1 MELELEVPSLKR
13 KEEAIEF
20 INEFYDYNSQINGT
34 GGLQRYLDNYEGWLK
49 KLEAEYVRIP
59 NEEQVPRRTYFLIR
73 KSDNKIIGMINIRLA
88 LNKKL
93 IYYGGSIGY
102 SIRPTERRKG
112 YAKINLY
119 LGLKKCKEYGI
130 KEVIVGCNKDNLGS
144 ARTIQSLG
152 GILNKEMFY
161 EPENRI
167 VQDYIIDVDKSIEK
181 YKDIYE
187 NS

>member
-1 MELELEVPSLKR
+1 MELILEVPSLKR
-13 KEEAIEF
+13 KEDAIEY
-20 INEFYDYNSQINGT
+20 INEFYEYKSQINGVRSLT
-34 GGLQRYLDNYEGWLK
+34 KYLDDYEGWLK
-49 KLEAEYVRIP
+49 LLEEDATRIP
-59 NEEQVPRRTYFLIR
+59 NEEEVPRRTYFLVR
-73 KSDNKIIGMINIRLA
+73 KSDNKIIGMINIRLK

-130 KEVIVGCNKDNLGS
+130 KEVIIGCNKDNIGS
-144 ARTIQSLG
+144 AKTIQSLG
-152 GILNKEMFY
+152 GILNKEFFY
-161 EPENRI
+161 EPEKRL

-181 YKDIYE
+181 YKEIYE
-187 NS
+187 K